1 MSLRDDDGG
10 GNDYDD
16 EDKNIC
22 GKKQERDKECQQ
34 QRNGAVMGE
43 CCESRFKNKKQS
55 VMEYQI
61 AHNCQIKA
69 ESHFECVNS
78 PRFHFTLRQWV
89 FLFFIFFILSVWEI
103 S

>member
-1 MSLRDDDGG
+1 M
-10 GNDYDD
+10 
-16 EDKNIC
+16 
-22 GKKQERDKECQQ
+22 
-34 QRNGAVMGE
+34 MGE

-89 FLFFIFFILSVWEI
+89 FLFFIFLFCQFGRLADVKTGIKSRHSNSI
-103 S
+103 

>member
-34 QRNGAVMGE
+34 QRNGDRGMVP
-43 CCESRFKNKKQS
+43 CWESVVKADLKIKNSQ
-55 VMEYQI
+55 
-61 AHNCQIKA
+61 
-69 ESHFECVNS
+69 
-78 PRFHFTLRQWV
+78 LRNIRLHITV
-89 FLFFIFFILSVWEI
+89 R
-103 S
+103 

>member
-1 MSLRDDDGG
+1 M
-10 GNDYDD
+10 
-16 EDKNIC
+16 
-22 GKKQERDKECQQ
+22 
-34 QRNGAVMGE
+34 MGE

-89 FLFFIFFILSVWEI
+89 FLFFYFFILSVWEI